1 MTPLFR
7 LLFPI
12 VLIGAGIG
20 CLFTL
25 APKKTKEEKT
35 NALPAP
41 NSEPLAAPLVS
52 EKPDLEPAAPSA

>member
-20 CLFTL
+20 CLFTM
-25 APKKTKEEKT
+25 APKKTKGEVDKS
-35 NALPAP
+35 LPAP
-41 NSEPLAAPLVS
+41 TPAPVAAPLVS
-52 EKPDLEPAAPSA
+52 EKPVEQPAEPPA